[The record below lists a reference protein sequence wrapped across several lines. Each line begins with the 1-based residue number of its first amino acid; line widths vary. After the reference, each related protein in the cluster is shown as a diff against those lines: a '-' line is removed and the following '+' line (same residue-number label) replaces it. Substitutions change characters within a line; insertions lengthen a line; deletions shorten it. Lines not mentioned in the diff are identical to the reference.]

1 MLTFWP
7 SLEFLRPSE
16 TPWLASFRVS
26 LMLASKEQALS
37 ALKKHNY
44 RLDAAVDAYYQ
55 ALTDAPPAQV
65 STQKLGALFDKYKD
79 PDSANIGINGT
90 IQWCEDLG
98 VDPEDVSLLAVACE
112 LKSPTVGEW
121 TKNGFIDDDPEKR
134 NGPILLGGTEMTCTP
149 PPFRGRDEDPASY
162 FSPEKP
168 RRICVRRDDPCLY
181 LFCPQ
186 RRCDTIDQMK
196 TTIATLRTKLGN
208 DPDYFSRVY
217 TYTFNFAK
225 TEGARSIPIESAI
238 AFWNLLLSV
247 GLSGSAL
254 PKNGWTDEHTEWW
267 FEFLKER
274 GGKGVSKDTW
284 AMLPEFIKVI
294 DGKFENHDLEA
305 AWPSTIDDFVEWAK
319 EKTQAGQS

>member
-1 MLTFWP
+1 MSRISTTQRD
-7 SLEFLRPSE
+7 SLVTQFQSI
-16 TPWLASFRVS
+16 TDS
-26 LMLASKEQALS
+26 SKDQALS

-79 PDSANIGINGT
+79 PDSSNIGINGT

-121 TKNGFIDDDPEKR
+121 TRNGFVDGWKR
-134 NGPILLGGTEMTCTP
+134 LG
-149 PPFRGRDEDPASY
+149 
-162 FSPEKP
+162 
-168 RRICVRRDDPCLY
+168 
-181 LFCPQ
+181 
-186 RRCDTIDQMK
+186 CDTIEQMK
-196 TTIATLRTKLGN
+196 TTIATLRKKLSD

-225 TEGARSIPIESAI
+225 AEGARSISIENAI
-238 AFWNLLLSV
+238 AFWNLLLSI

-254 PKNGWTDEHTEWW
+254 PKSGWTDEHTEWW

-294 DGKFENHDLEA
+294 DDKFENHDLEA

-319 EKTQAGQS
+319 EKIQAEQT

>member
-1 MLTFWP
+1 MSRISTTQRDGLVAQFQAITD
-7 SLEFLRPSE
+7 S
-16 TPWLASFRVS
+16 
-26 LMLASKEQALS
+26 SKDQALS

-79 PDSANIGINGT
+79 PDSPNIGINGT

-121 TKNGFIDDDPEKR
+121 TRSGFVDGWKR
-134 NGPILLGGTEMTCTP
+134 LG
-149 PPFRGRDEDPASY
+149 
-162 FSPEKP
+162 
-168 RRICVRRDDPCLY
+168 
-181 LFCPQ
+181 
-186 RRCDTIDQMK
+186 CDTIEQMK
-196 TTIATLRTKLGN
+196 TTIATLRTKLSN
-208 DPDYFSRVY
+208 DPDYFLRVY

-225 TEGARSIPIESAI
+225 AEGARSISIESAI
-238 AFWNLLLSV
+238 AFWTLLLGI

-254 PKNGWTDEHTEWW
+254 PKNGWTEEHTEWW

-294 DGKFENHDLEA
+294 DDKFENHDLEA
-305 AWPSTIDDFVEWAK
+305 AWPSTIDDFVDWAK
-319 EKTQAGQS
+319 EKSQPST

>member
-1 MLTFWP
+1 M
-7 SLEFLRPSE
+7 
-16 TPWLASFRVS
+16 
-26 LMLASKEQALS
+26 SKEQALS

-121 TKNGFIDDDPEKR
+121 TKNGFIDGWKRLGRSRETKRSYSTWRHGDDLHSP
-134 NGPILLGGTEMTCTP
+134 PIL
-149 PPFRGRDEDPASY
+149 R
-162 FSPEKP
+162 P
-168 RRICVRRDDPCLY
+168 RRRSRLVFFSRETPSDM
-181 LFCPQ
+181 
-186 RRCDTIDQMK
+186 CDTIDQMK

-217 TYTFNFAK
+217 TYTFTFAK
-225 TEGARSIPIESAI
+225 AEGARSISIESAI

-254 PKNGWTDEHTEWW
+254 PKNGWTEEHTEWW